1 MTNSMR
7 IAALLTGMALLW
19 GCAGKP
25 VPLKVSGSGGTSK
38 EVVFPKGT
46 LTGKVSREQAEA
58 LARLTAD
65 THNQAMANMG
75 EINSTVARTDGVA
88 AKIEGTTQRMESDL
102 KRMQDTDRKLQ
113 GSLDSVE
120 SSTRKL
126 EADVRDTQEK
136 VLAKVETTSGRLEQ
150 RLSEIG
156 SKGEENDRHLLAEME
171 KQARNQGSG
180 EITIFFGA
188 GQAAIP
194 TGSLEHNR
202 LVNFLDY
209 LARDAAGRKVLFVAV
224 GSASAFGSAKVNED
238 LARKRSET
246 PRPVIARYLVN
257 TPYEFYKTYGTGDTL
272 SPKGVSMEEHQRY
285 QSVRLIAVFDT
296 SQIPQ

>member
-1 MTNSMR
+1 MTTTTK
-7 IAALLTGMALLW
+7 IAVLLTGAALLW

-25 VPLKVSGSGGTSK
+25 VPIKVAGTGGTSR

-65 THNQAMANMG
+65 SHNQAMANMG
-75 EINSTVARTDGVA
+75 EINTTVARTDGMA

-102 KRMQDTDRKLQ
+102 KKMQETDRKLQ
-113 GSLDSVE
+113 GSLESVE
-120 SSTRKL
+120 SSTRKI
-126 EADVRDTQEK
+126 ETGIQETQEK
-136 VLAKVETTSGRLEQ
+136 VLAKVETTTGRLDQ

-156 SKGEENDRHLLAEME
+156 SKGEENDRKLLAEME
-171 KQARNQGSG
+171 KVARNQGSG
-180 EITIFFGA
+180 EITLFFGA

-194 TGSLEHNR
+194 AGSLEYTR

-209 LARDAAGRKVLFVAV
+209 LAREAAGRKLIFVAV
-224 GSASAFGSAKVNED
+224 GSASAFGSAKTNEE
-238 LARKRSET
+238 LAKKRSET
-246 PRPVIARYLVN
+246 PRAVIARYLVN

-272 SPKGVSMEEHQRY
+272 SPKGVSMDEHQRY

-296 SQIPQ
+296 TQLPQ